1 MVEGSAWKASLR
13 EGRWVLSCSTSLKK
27 LVLPWQGLFL
37 TDLFSWTIQLPLVHF
52 VRVMAKL
59 MFNRF
64 KESLSIQ
71 CQDVRPMMAGGMD
84 IPVKISM
91 DVEVLYPGLNCPLLS
106 RS

>member
-1 MVEGSAWKASLR
+1 
-13 EGRWVLSCSTSLKK
+13 
-27 LVLPWQGLFL
+27 
-37 TDLFSWTIQLPLVHF
+37 
-52 VRVMAKL
+52 MAKL

-71 CQDVRPMMAGGMD
+71 CQAVRPMMAGGMD

-106 RS
+106 LS